1 MILDNPTK
9 KAMTISGRV
18 SEGMLAAYDKA
29 MVKAHAVCPDGN
41 EYWHAGGCVTLAM
54 EILL

>member
-1 MILDNPTK
+1 
-9 KAMTISGRV
+9 MTISGRV